1 VKLLLAPLA
10 GRVSA
15 ALALV
20 GAVGVVFLVAVIASP
35 EKTPAAISADLP
47 PSSQAAIAE
56 ERQQALPSPDVQP
69 AILVFSRDDGQP
81 LTIDDQSTA
90 MDRATAAAA
99 EIGSAERPQ
108 PRLSADGTVLVTSV
122 PVSTVDGDLAVADTV
137 DQIRGTV
144 GSGLPQGVDVAV
156 TGGPA
161 FSADLTKVFD
171 GANTTLL
178 LATAAVVA
186 LLLIVT
192 YRSPWLWI
200 VPLVVVGVSEQVTLK
215 VVELLAE
222 PLGLVVDDAATGIT
236 SVLVFGAGT
245 DYALLLISR
254 YREQLRLVEDR
265 FAAMRTALAR
275 TTEPVVASAGTV
287 IISLLTLLL
296 ASQPTT
302 RGLGFSAAV
311 GVFIAMLAA
320 LLVLPAAM
328 VLPGRR
334 LFWPF
339 VPRVGDP
346 APSGTVWERIGRLVA
361 RRPAPVALAG
371 SAFLVVLALGGV
383 GLSVGLTQNEVFIN
397 KPEAVVGQETLAKSF
412 PEGATAPVAI
422 LTNPDAVA
430 ALEDSVRAVDGV
442 DSVTAGPVE
451 GRIAQVDVVLS
462 SPPGSSASYDAVE
475 ALRSTV
481 ASVPGADAVVGGEV
495 AASLDAKNA
504 ASRDAKVIIPLVLLL
519 VATALV
525 LLLRSLVGAAILVAT
540 VVANYF
546 AAVGL
551 SWWLFSNVL
560 EFPALDT
567 GVLLLSFLFLV
578 ALGVDYNIFLVTRA
592 REEARTEG
600 TTQGMLR
607 ALRVTGGVITSA
619 GILLAAVF
627 AVLGVLPLIALAQ
640 IGTIVCVGV
649 LLDTLLVRTV
659 LVPALTFMV
668 GDRFWWPS
676 RAPEAHSEQPEPA
689 LAR

>member
-1 VKLLLAPLA
+1 
-10 GRVSA
+10 
-15 ALALV
+15 
-20 GAVGVVFLVAVIASP
+20 
-35 EKTPAAISADLP
+35 
-47 PSSQAAIAE
+47 
-56 ERQQALPSPDVQP
+56 
-69 AILVFSRDDGQP
+69 
-81 LTIDDQSTA
+81 
-90 MDRATAAAA
+90 
-99 EIGSAERPQ
+99 
-108 PRLSADGTVLVTSV
+108 
-122 PVSTVDGDLAVADTV
+122 
-137 DQIRGTV
+137 
-144 GSGLPQGVDVAV
+144 
-156 TGGPA
+156 
-161 FSADLTKVFD
+161 
-171 GANTTLL
+171 
-178 LATAAVVA
+178 
-186 LLLIVT
+186 
-192 YRSPWLWI
+192 
-200 VPLVVVGVSEQVTLK
+200 
-215 VVELLAE
+215 
-222 PLGLVVDDAATGIT
+222 
-236 SVLVFGAGT
+236 
-245 DYALLLISR
+245 
-254 YREQLRLVEDR
+254 
-265 FAAMRTALAR
+265 
-275 TTEPVVASAGTV
+275 
-287 IISLLTLLL
+287 
-296 ASQPTT
+296 
-302 RGLGFSAAV
+302 
-311 GVFIAMLAA
+311 
-320 LLVLPAAM
+320 M

-412 PEGATAPVAI
+412 PEGATAPVAV
-422 LTNPDAVA
+422 LTNPESVA
-430 ALEDSVRAVDGV
+430 AIKDSVRAVDGV

-451 GRIAQVDVVLS
+451 GPTAQVDVVLS

-676 RAPEAHSEQPEPA
+676 RAPEAHSEQPEPV